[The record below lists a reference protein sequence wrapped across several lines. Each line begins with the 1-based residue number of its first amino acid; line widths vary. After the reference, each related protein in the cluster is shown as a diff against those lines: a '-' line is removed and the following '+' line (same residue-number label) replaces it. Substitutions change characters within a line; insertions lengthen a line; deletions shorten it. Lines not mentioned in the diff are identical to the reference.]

1 MAAVSTAYGSSSS
14 VSYFSSIWI
23 ASIESSIKVLKNKV
37 TSVPS
42 SDAFPRGRSRRM
54 QRAY

>member
-1 MAAVSTAYGSSSS
+1 MAAVSTAYSSSSS
-14 VSYFSSIWI
+14 VCYFSSIWI
-23 ASIESSIKVLKNKV
+23 ANKESSIKVLKNKV
-37 TSVPS
+37 TCVPF